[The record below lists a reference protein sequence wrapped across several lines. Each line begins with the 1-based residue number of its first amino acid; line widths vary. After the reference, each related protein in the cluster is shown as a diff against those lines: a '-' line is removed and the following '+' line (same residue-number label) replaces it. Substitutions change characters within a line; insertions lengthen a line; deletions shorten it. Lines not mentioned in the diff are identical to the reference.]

1 MTLRSLLLLATLLL
15 MPGCGVDTASESS
28 REGRAE
34 VTVSRVIDG
43 DTVEVTPTVEGE
55 EDVRLIGVDTPETA
69 GSPGGAQPYGEKA
82 SRFTRQALEGERV
95 TLRFDE
101 EKKDDYGRVLAYL
114 YSPDGTM
121 FNETLLEKGYAQ
133 IATFPPNV
141 RHVGRFE
148 EAQREAR
155 KAERGI
161 WGLSRAR
168 LCRLADRG
176 NGIGGRCQD

>member
-101 EKKDDYGRVLAYL
+101 EKKDDYGTGAGVPVLARW
-114 YSPDGTM
+114 D
-121 FNETLLEKGYAQ
+121 
-133 IATFPPNV
+133 NV
-141 RHVGRFE
+141 
-148 EAQREAR
+148 QRDA
-155 KAERGI
+155 AGERDTRR
-161 WGLSRAR
+161 SRPSR
-168 LCRLADRG
+168 PT
-176 NGIGGRCQD
+176 